1 MKYSQG
7 GTEMYCPNCKDNRVC
22 KAISAAKVTYDPSD
36 NWQRKH
42 YTDHKDINFFQ
53 RGRECLSCDHR
64 FVTGEVDLE
73 FLDELRELRDALSA
87 IKANAEVYLK
97 ESTAA
102 SKSLSKL
109 SESLGVLRALKI
121 YKSAKKKVSKPDI
134 GSSWS
139 VQID

>member
-7 GTEMYCPNCKDNRVC
+7 GTEMYCPKCKRNRVC
-22 KAISAAKVTYDPSD
+22 KAISAAKVTFNPSD

-42 YTDHKDINFFQ
+42 YVDHKDINFFQ
-53 RGRECLSCDHR
+53 RGRECLACHYH
-64 FVTGEVDLE
+64 FVTGEVDLD

-87 IKANAEVYLK
+87 IKENAEVYLT

-102 SKSLSKL
+102 SKSLTKL

-121 YKSAKKKVSKPDI
+121 YMASKKK
-134 GSSWS
+134 
-139 VQID
+139 